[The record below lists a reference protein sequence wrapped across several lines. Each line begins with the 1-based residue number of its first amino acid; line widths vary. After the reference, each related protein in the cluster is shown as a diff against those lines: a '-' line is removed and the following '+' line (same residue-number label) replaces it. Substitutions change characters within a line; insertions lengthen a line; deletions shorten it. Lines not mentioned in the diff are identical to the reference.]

1 MNIIIMIQS
10 LMGSLFEEWEFA
22 EWAVVSDDP
31 AADTIIN
38 DLTTGCESVVI
49 GLDELGETE
58 LSGDEDLLS
67 TWELH
72 LGSSEGLSGA
82 LDVFGGGSD
91 GHENLT
97 DVYSCRFTETFTEGT
112 SHTLLESIGTS
123 ARKHLVDSNDVPWV
137 DSDSHVEVLSS
148 AVDLH
153 VFVTGNSSG
162 LKSFGGDLLL
172 LVANQMDAGSEL
184 VVGSLLPTDIVESE
198 LCIGDTSVESRFWIR
213 LVLLVPV
220 APTWSS
226 SHLIFKLNVN
236 VIKIK

>member
-1 MNIIIMIQS
+1 M
-10 LMGSLFEEWEFA
+10 
-22 EWAVVSDDP
+22 VSDDL
-31 AADTIIN
+31 AADTIVD
-38 DLTTGCESVVI
+38 DLAAGSESVVV
-49 GLDELGETE
+49 GLNELGETE

-72 LGSSEGLSGA
+72 LGSSEGFSGS
-82 LDVFGGGSD
+82 LDILGVGSD
-91 GHENLT
+91 GHEDLS
-97 DVYSCRFTETFTEGT
+97 DVYSRGLTETFTEGT

-148 AVDLH
+148 DVDLH

-172 LVANQMDAGSEL
+172 LVANQMDAGSES
-184 VVGSLLPTDIVESE
+184 VVGSLLLTDIVESE
-198 LCIGDTSVESRFWIR
+198 LWIGDTSVESRFWIR

-226 SHLIFKLNVN
+226 SHLF
-236 VIKIK
+236 